1 MRMRNWT
8 NLSLCILALVMT
20 GCNGGSSDTSTS
32 SDNNKLTLAV
42 IGDMPYGASPTDKV
56 EFNANPTFITAIN
69 SDKDVSMVL
78 HAGDIH
84 SGKEYC
90 TQAYDSLIYSQ
101 WAAFTVPLVYTPGDN
116 EWTDCHK
123 IKEGGG
129 AYNATTGGIDYATD
143 PTTHDWIDY
152 AGGNPVANLDLV
164 RSIFFSTPGK
174 TLGGSMTVHTQAQE
188 YDTAHPTDS
197 SYVENVWFEKS
208 GVLFVAL
215 NIPGGS
221 NNDTD
226 PWYGAPTMSPA
237 QQQEI
242 VNRTGATLRW
252 LDTAFAK
259 ATANGDK
266 ALVIMEQADMWDL
279 DGKTMVNQHLTEY
292 KQYIDKIATLTT
304 AFAKPVLLI
313 NGDSHFYRSDN
324 PLVKAA
330 DCKVEV
336 PSATGSKSITTT
348 TCAASVANGALKGL
362 TNADPY
368 TIVQLKTDTSYV
380 PSYNVTNFHRIVV
393 HGNAT
398 ASGTDKE
405 YVKLAIDPSAN
416 AATSENAFGPFSW
429 ARAQP

>member
-1 MRMRNWT
+1 
-8 NLSLCILALVMT
+8 MT
-20 GCNGGSSDTSTS
+20 GCNSGSSDTSTS
-32 SDNNKLTLAV
+32 SDNSKLTLAV

-69 SDKDVSMVL
+69 NDKDVSMVL

-101 WAAFTVPLVYTPGDN
+101 WAAFKVPLVYAPGDN

-129 AYNATTGGIDYATD
+129 AYNAATGGIDYATD

-152 AGGNPVANLDLV
+152 AGGDPVANLDLV

-188 YDTAHPTDS
+188 FDTAHPTDS

-208 GVLFVAL
+208 GVLFVTL

-221 NNDTD
+221 NNNTD

-237 QQQEI
+237 QQQE
-242 VNRTGATLRW
+242 VANRTGATLRW

-279 DGKTMVNQHLTEY
+279 DGKTMANQHLTEY
-292 KQYIDKIATLTT
+292 KQYIDKIATLTS
-304 AFAKPVLLI
+304 AFTKPVLLI

-336 PSATGSKSITTT
+336 PSVAGSKSITTT
-348 TCAASVANGALKGL
+348 TCAASVASGALKGL

-380 PSYNVTNFHRIVV
+380 PSYNVSNFHRIVV

-405 YVKLAIDPSAN
+405 YVKLAIDPTAN
-416 AATSENAFGPFSW
+416 AATNENAFGPFSW
-429 ARAQP
+429 TRVQP